1 MCALLS
7 FSFPELYAGFLGPCF
22 LLQVPVRPNNS
33 TAYAWRMLDS
43 TPFVEHCI
51 EQHVSTLDALLL
63 HQCNSISKL
72 LPIDV
77 DIPALDALLYDA
89 VDAIGELLRFL

>member
-1 MCALLS
+1 MCCSSQQFHAAITSGILV
-7 FSFPELYAGFLGPCF
+7 A
-22 LLQVPVRPNNS
+22 VPFRPANS

-43 TPFVEHCI
+43 TPFIEHCVDK
-51 EQHVSTLDALLL
+51 HVSTLDALLL

-77 DIPALDALLYDA
+77 DIPALDAVLYDA
-89 VDAIGELLRFL
+89 VDAIGEQFSASCC